1 MSFTGQLT
9 DTTRT
14 APSVPSRWR
23 LALILGAIT
32 AVGPLSIDMYL
43 PAFPDISVEFDS
55 TAAQVQLTLTA
66 CLIGLAFGQL
76 LAGPLSDALGRRR
89 PLLVGVA
96 VYLIASLLCAFAPS
110 TTVLVVLRF
119 VQGMAGAAGLV
130 IARAII
136 RDLYTGVAAAKFFSM
151 LMLVTGAAPILAPM
165 IGSQLLSFTSWRGVF
180 IILAVY
186 GVVMGI
192 AALVSLPDTL
202 PREQR
207 RRGGVK
213 DTLGSFG
220 RLFQDRSFVGYAL
233 AGGLSF
239 ATIFAYVSASPFVLQ
254 VVYEV
259 SPQVYGLLFALNSV
273 GILIFGQINGWLV
286 GRVAPR
292 TLLNIGMAASVTA
305 SLALL
310 FLVSTGLFGLP
321 GVMVALFVGVSSLGL
336 VMPNATTLALAEY
349 PNAAGAASA
358 LLGTLQFLLGALAA
372 PLVSLGGEN
381 TALPMAV
388 VMAAVSLGA
397 LVIYRTMTR
406 PIPAEEQELAA
417 VINEETGA
425 EAAATSVR

>member
-1 MSFTGQLT
+1 MSLTGQLT

-14 APSVPSRWR
+14 ARSTPSRWK
-23 LALILGAIT
+23 LALILGTIT

-43 PAFPDISVEFDS
+43 PAFPDLSVEFSS
-55 TAAQVQLTLTA
+55 TAAQIQLTLTA

-76 LAGPLSDALGRRR
+76 VAGPLSDALGRRR

-96 VYLIASLLCAFAPS
+96 VYLVASLLCAVAPS
-110 TTVLVVLRF
+110 TAALVGLRF
-119 VQGMAGAAGLV
+119 IQGMAGAAGLV

-186 GVVMGI
+186 GLLMGV
-192 AALVSLPDTL
+192 AAFITLPETL

-207 RRGGVK
+207 RGGGVK
-213 DTLGSFG
+213 DTAGSFG
-220 RLFQDRSFVGYAL
+220 RLFKDRSFVGYAL

-254 VVYEV
+254 VVYQV
-259 SPQVYGLLFALNSV
+259 SPQTYGLLFALNSV
-273 GILIFGQINGWLV
+273 GILIFGQVNGWLV

-292 TLLNIGMAASVTA
+292 TLLSIGMTTSVSASVV
-305 SLALL
+305 LL
-310 FLVSTGLFGLP
+310 VLVNTGWLGLP
-321 GVMVALFVGVSSLGL
+321 GVMAALFVVVSSLGL

-349 PNAAGAASA
+349 PNSAGAASA

-372 PLVSLGGEN
+372 PLVSLGGEG
-381 TALPMAV
+381 TALPMAI
-388 VMAAVSLGA
+388 VMVGVSAGA

-406 PIPAEEQELAA
+406 PIPPAEQELAA
-417 VINEETGA
+417 VVSENTAA
-425 EAAATSVR
+425 EATATSIR